1 MGVVALAVSS
11 QLGAASPSAGDS
23 RRYNGGSVKMH
34 PVLTFPLA
42 FRGLAWFIVPMK
54 RHHGISLGVCVL
66 LAALIGCRSTYYAM
80 WETFGKEK
88 RDLLKSN
95 VLAARDDQKKASE
108 QFKSA
113 LDQLKQVYQFNGG
126 DLEKAYNRFNS
137 DYERCVSRAD
147 DVHSR
152 ISKVETIAGDLFKE
166 WESEIKTMSN
176 PQLRDGSRTK
186 LNETRQKFD
195 ALHAS
200 MKRAEEGMAPI
211 LTQFHDQVLYI
222 KHNLNAA
229 AVGSLKGEAA
239 SIEKD
244 IGKLITDMNASI
256 AEADKFVKTLQ

>member
-1 MGVVALAVSS
+1 
-11 QLGAASPSAGDS
+11 
-23 RRYNGGSVKMH
+23 
-34 PVLTFPLA
+34 
-42 FRGLAWFIVPMK
+42 MK
-54 RHHGISLGVCVL
+54 RHIGLSLGFCIL

-113 LDQLKQVYQFNGG
+113 LDRLKEVYQFDGG

-137 DYERCVSRAD
+137 DYERCVGRAD
-147 DVHSR
+147 DVRSR
-152 ISKVETIAGDLFKE
+152 VSKVETIAGDLFKE
-166 WESEIKTMSN
+166 WEAEIKTMSS
-176 PQLRDGSRTK
+176 PQLRDNSRTK
-186 LNETRQKFD
+186 LNETRQKYD
-195 ALHAS
+195 SLHAS

-244 IGKLITDMNASI
+244 IGKLISDMNSSI
-256 AEADKFVKTLQ
+256 AEADKFIKTLQ